1 MYGDLVSIIMPAYNC
16 AEWIGKSIDSVI
28 AQTYENWELII
39 VDDCSTDDTLT
50 VIKEYSQTD
59 TRIKWY
65 KLKHNSGAAIA
76 RNTAVDKAKGVYLAF
91 LDSDDL
97 WKTEKL
103 QKQIRF
109 MSDNRYDFTCTDY
122 GKVDE
127 NDVINNITIRCEK
140 KYDYDMVLK
149 RCPGNSTIIY
159 NCESLGKFHAINIK
173 RRNDFVMWLAVIKKA
188 KYAYGLQEIL
198 GYHRVRSGSISYKKS
213 DLMKY
218 QWKVYRKIERL
229 CIVKSLYLMIYK
241 ITDTIRI
248 KFFSKL

>member
-1 MYGDLVSIIMPAYNC
+1 MSIIMPAYNC
-16 AEWIGKSIDSVI
+16 AEWIGKSIESI
-28 AQTYENWELII
+28 IEQTYENWELIV
-39 VDDCSTDDTLT
+39 VDDCSTDDTFS
-50 VIKEYSQTD
+50 VIKEYSQSD
-59 TRIKWY
+59 HRIKWH

-76 RNTAVDKAKGVYLAF
+76 RNTAVDLAKGVYLAF

-97 WKTEKL
+97 WIPEKL
-103 QKQIRF
+103 QKQIHF
-109 MSDNRYDFTCTDY
+109 MSDNNYDFTCTDY
-122 GKVDE
+122 GKIDE
-127 NDVINNITIRCEK
+127 HDDIKNIVIRCEK
-140 KYDYDMVLK
+140 EYDYDMVLK

-188 KYAYGLQEIL
+188 KSAYGLQERL

-218 QWKVYRKIERL
+218 QWKVYREIEHL
-229 CIVKSLYLMIYK
+229 SIVKSLYLMIYK

-248 KFFSKL
+248 KIFSKL